1 MSGRARG
8 AEEDAD
14 SDDIS
19 PMSEPDTGDDDF
31 FVFPEGYLE
40 DPSDFQG
47 NELQTEF
54 INQTSRPNILRVSV
68 SEQEGEKKLFSLF
81 LEDAFIS
88 FGELKSLMV
97 ARIASFKDADPEH
110 RIKEADFKLRVRGA
124 VVIDEETVAHQFA
137 WGDKEIDINMV
148 LPIVVESGLLT
159 RHTSR
164 LTRL

>member
-1 MSGRARG
+1 M
-8 AEEDAD
+8 
-14 SDDIS
+14 
-19 PMSEPDTGDDDF
+19 
-31 FVFPEGYLE
+31 
-40 DPSDFQG
+40 
-47 NELQTEF
+47 
-54 INQTSRPNILRVSV
+54 
-68 SEQEGEKKLFSLF
+68 F

-97 ARIASFKDADPEH
+97 ARVASFKDADPEH

>member
-40 DPSDFQG
+40 DPSDLQG

-68 SEQEGEKKLFSLF
+68 SEQEGEKKLFPCF
-81 LEDAFIS
+81 LRTPS
-88 FGELKSLMV
+88 S
-97 ARIASFKDADPEH
+97 AS
-110 RIKEADFKLRVRGA
+110 V
-124 VVIDEETVAHQFA
+124 
-137 WGDKEIDINMV
+137 
-148 LPIVVESGLLT
+148 S
-159 RHTSR
+159 
-164 LTRL
+164 